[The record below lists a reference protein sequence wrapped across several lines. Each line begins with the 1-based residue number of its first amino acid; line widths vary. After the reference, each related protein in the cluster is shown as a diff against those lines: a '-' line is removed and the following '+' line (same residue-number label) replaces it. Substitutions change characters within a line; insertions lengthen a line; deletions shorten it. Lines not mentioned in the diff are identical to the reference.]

1 MKTNR
6 IHKKGGEA
14 MLSKKAGKIHRLS
27 AIEISKGLIVV
38 FFASCSSFIYAQETI
53 SASGSNATGSGG
65 TVSYTIGQMVYT
77 TNTGSNG
84 SVSHG
89 VQQPYEIS
97 EVTGVDEAKEI
108 VLQCFASPNPATE
121 FIKLKVDVSTK
132 FDIKSMSFHLYDLNG
147 KLIETKKL
155 VESETSIDMS
165 ALVPAT
171 YFLNVVNEKGTIKS
185 FKIIKN

>member
-1 MKTNR
+1 
-6 IHKKGGEA
+6 
-14 MLSKKAGKIHRLS
+14 MLSEKVEKKHRFGV
-27 AIEISKGLIVV
+27 IQISKGLIAI
-38 FFASCSSFIYAQETI
+38 FFVSCSLLTHAQETVP
-53 SASGSNATGSGG
+53 ASGSNATGSGG
-65 TVSYTIGQMVYT
+65 TVSYTIGQLVYT
-77 TNTGSNG
+77 TSIGSNG

-97 EVTGVDEAKEI
+97 EVTGIEEAKEI
-108 VLQCFASPNPATE
+108 LLQCFATPNPATE
-121 FIKLKVDVSTK
+121 FIKLKVDISAK
-132 FDIKSMSFHLYDLNG
+132 YDIKSMSFHLYDLNG

-171 YFLNVVNEKGTIKS
+171 YFLNVVNGKETIKS